1 MKTLQIRHVP
11 DEVHRTLKARAAMA
25 GKSLSTYALEEL
37 TRLAEQPSREELLDR
52 LLAMEPV
59 DLPVSPADIIREERD
74 RR

>member
-37 TRLAEQPSREELLDR
+37 TRLAEQPSREEVLDR
-52 LLAMEPV
+52 LLAMEPI

-74 RR
+74 LR